1 MVGIQNYIPWNK
13 TGEMNGIENYIPWEK
28 KGSW

>member
-13 TGEMNGIENYIPWEK
+13 TGEVNGIENYIPWNK
-28 KGSW
+28 IRL